1 MTEVEA
7 VLVLPAEDEQQTAA
21 DTVHIVD
28 TAADKDHIPDIA
40 DNTVDSTVVAAGTT
54 APEWE
59 QPEAQLVVV
68 HSKYL
73 DFDLVQPLQQQ
84 QAQRVGF
91 AKQALLLEQQPGF
104 ALQELLDSQP
114 VVLEVALPVLYK

>member
-1 MTEVEA
+1 MAEVEA

-54 APEWE
+54 ALEWE
-59 QPEAQLVVV
+59 QPEA
-68 HSKYL
+68 
-73 DFDLVQPLQQQ
+73 
-84 QAQRVGF
+84 
-91 AKQALLLEQQPGF
+91 
-104 ALQELLDSQP
+104 
-114 VVLEVALPVLYK
+114 